1 MEYDLLEIPATNMAD
16 DNLYGAHPQDTL
28 ENESPRSWLPGP
40 AGYNYN
46 VLEPGN
52 EDDVPPPNLYYDED
66 LRVWV
71 ERYPVKTVG
80 TPVRRATR
88 EEMAKWVWGEPGDI
102 GQLADPDNFEI
113 AEYLLETG
121 LSVKERDRFFKLKKM
136 EGQGPWSSNHTMMK
150 DVNKLP
156 RRTPWEP
163 KYYELKGPKGVEK
176 VVFWCRNTAD
186 VLRELFGILALKDE
200 YHFWPER
207 HYTESNK
214 ANQQYGEAW
223 SAEEWWRIQQ
233 KIRDEFATIGRYVI
247 ATDQTPL
254 TGFCGSKKAHPVY
267 FTIANLPK
275 HIRRTHSH
283 RAMVL
288 VGYLPIPDLDCEPND
303 KAARFMRDKLFND
316 CIRDLLQ
323 PLTDAERVGMD
334 VVCADGGVR
343 RIYPTLS
350 AAIADF
356 PEQCRNACSRG
367 SGCPVCVVQP
377 KVRGDLDQDI
387 PLRQKVPTLNAIIEH
402 RKEGSPNFEDWG
414 LHDMWPWW
422 NRHTHIDIATMHT
435 PDLLHQCH
443 KGVFK
448 DHLAK
453 YMVPKLIGAKEMDKR
468 YVLMPRHN
476 GVRHFKRGI
485 SKLSRSTGR
494 EAKEMMKVF
503 LPVTADAGPKAV
515 QATHALLKFM
525 YLAHSSTL
533 TEAELREMDKQ
544 LAIFHRD
551 KSAFNGSLKTPK
563 GFHNIPKFHSLQ
575 HYTHSIRSLGTPD
588 GYNTE
593 APERL
598 HIDLT
603 KAGFKASNK
612 NDNTEIEQM
621 KEYIQRMDALALHRA
636 YLNFR
641 SRPEGEDET
650 EDWRDGWQD
659 IAFDEETGLFHN
671 AEGTNLDGLADP
683 DSVHYPNPEI
693 VTARRC
699 GKPVTID
706 YIVKVHLATNLVDN
720 VSTYLKQLDPN
731 LPTITLQP
739 ETELHI
745 WTTAR
750 LFHLPLPFKPLE
762 PPHIDRIR
770 ARPAKVNNLNRVQR
784 VGNFDTVLVL
794 AYPSREGIHRY
805 RPARIRAIFELPSR
819 FKALCSQRLV
829 YIEWFNPFGASP
841 IKYFETYTTTRS
853 VDQAQKPRTSVVP
866 LSSIRL
872 ACHLGPRFET
882 IDEDIPIKLDTD
894 VFDICRSFLF
904 NQFASYYIFDL
915 FEHWAKSAGS
925 S

>member
-1 MEYDLLEIPATNMAD
+1 
-16 DNLYGAHPQDTL
+16 
-28 ENESPRSWLPGP
+28 
-40 AGYNYN
+40 
-46 VLEPGN
+46 
-52 EDDVPPPNLYYDED
+52 
-66 LRVWV
+66 
-71 ERYPVKTVG
+71 
-80 TPVRRATR
+80 
-88 EEMAKWVWGEPGDI
+88 MAKWVWGEPGDI
-102 GQLADPDNFEI
+102 GKLADPDSFEI
-113 AEYLLETG
+113 AEYLLENG

-136 EGQGPWSSNHTMMK
+136 ESQAPWSSNYMMMK
-150 DVNKLP
+150 DVDKLP

-163 KYYELKGPKGVEK
+163 KYYELEGPKGVEK

-186 VLRELFGILALKDE
+186 VLRELFSILALTDE
-200 YHFWPER
+200 YHFRPER
-207 HYTESNK
+207 HYTEGDKTNR
-214 ANQQYGEAW
+214 QYGEAW
-223 SAEEWWRIQQ
+223 SAEEWWKIQQ
-233 KIRDEFATIGRYVI
+233 KIQDEFATIGRYVI

-288 VGYLPIPDLDCEPND
+288 VGYLPIPDLDCEPNN

-356 PEQCRNACSRG
+356 PEQCRNACSCG

-377 KVRGDLDQDI
+377 SVRGDLNQDI

-422 NRHTHIDIATMHT
+422 NRHTYVDIATMHT

-453 YMVPKLIGAKEMDKR
+453 YMVPKLIGAKEMDQR

-476 GVRHFKRGI
+476 GIRHFKRGI

-503 LPVTADAGPKAV
+503 LPVTANAGAQAV

-544 LAIFHRD
+544 LAIFHRE
-551 KSAFNGSLKTPK
+551 KSAFNASLKTPK

-603 KAGFKASNK
+603 KAGFRASNK
-612 NDNTEIEQM
+612 NDNAEIEQM
-621 KEYIQRMDALALHRA
+621 KEYIQCMDALAFHRA
-636 YLNFR
+636 YLNFK
-641 SRPEGEDET
+641 SGLEGEDEVD
-650 EDWRDGWQD
+650 DWRDGWQD
-659 IAFDEETGLFHN
+659 IAFDEKTGLFRN
-671 AEGTNLDGLADP
+671 AEATDLDGLANP
-683 DSVHYPNPEI
+683 DSSQDVGSDSDSDSDDEDLAAGCVVERVVEAERDLQNCAPGESQGLAADQQRVKVHYPNPEI
-693 VTARRC
+693 VTAQRR
-699 GKPVTID
+699 GKPVTIN
-706 YIVKVHLATNLVDN
+706 YLVKAHLATNLADN
-720 VSTYLKQLDPN
+720 ISTYLKLLAPN

-745 WTTAR
+745 WTVAR

-762 PPHIDRIR
+762 SPHVDRIR
-770 ARPAKVNNLNRVQR
+770 AQPAKVDNLNRVRR

-794 AYPSREGIHRY
+794 AYPSKTGIHRY

-819 FKALCSQRLV
+819 LQALCSQRLV
-829 YIEWFNPFGASP
+829 YVEWFSPFGASP
-841 IKYFETYTTTRS
+841 IKNFETYTTTRS

-882 IDEDIPIKLDTD
+882 IDEDTPIKLDTD
-894 VFDICRSFLF
+894 VFDICRSYLF

-915 FEHWAKSAGS
+915 FEHWATSVGS